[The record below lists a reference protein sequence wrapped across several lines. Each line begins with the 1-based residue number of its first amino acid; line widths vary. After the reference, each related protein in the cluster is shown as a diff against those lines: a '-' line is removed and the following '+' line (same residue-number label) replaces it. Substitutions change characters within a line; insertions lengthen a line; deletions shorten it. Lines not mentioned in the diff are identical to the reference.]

1 MYNPQILLIYFDK
14 YFHPSSSPRWMW
26 GEYLSGCEVAT
37 DLVHNCIIFLYP
49 LDVGWSMQIS
59 RYKGERSSSWENNY
73 HWPRFFP
80 STSIGL
86 ISPLH
91 DPLSTFVMLI
101 ELKIIFQ
108 NFSSSSLLSFYLPSH
123 LTSFHKLL
131 AVWGGL
137 SSASAHNLVPWL
149 HNFFWNVKKEALYVN
164 QGAYID
170 NVEFKGWMLKPIRG
184 WALSRLTYVLIKL
197 STFS

>member
-1 MYNPQILLIYFDK
+1 
-14 YFHPSSSPRWMW
+14 MW

-37 DLVHNCIIFLYP
+37 DLVHNCTIFLYP

-59 RYKGERSSSWENNY
+59 QYNGEKSSSWETNDY
-73 HWPRFFP
+73 WPRFFP
-80 STSIGL
+80 SPSIGV

-91 DPLSTFVMLI
+91 EPLSTFVNRTKYYLTKPKPFFFFI
-101 ELKIIFQ
+101 
-108 NFSSSSLLSFYLPSH
+108 NFSLPPH